1 MAPDRGEGATVRA
14 VNGQT
19 VRWPSKPTMRNGARV
34 GGFTYYEISATPL
47 HRLAHYLTPP
57 LRQVGVDR
65 TYLCLTPNC
74 SFLDISTAI
83 LPLALTLADSEPVRV
98 RIKQKMGGRGNSAT
112 FTGHLLPRRSAMIFA
127 TLTTAKNKSD
137 GVCGEQPCR
146 GSQHGSPAK
155 PAARAKTWAT

>member
-1 MAPDRGEGATVRA
+1 
-14 VNGQT
+14 
-19 VRWPSKPTMRNGARV
+19 MRNGARV

-57 LRQVGVDR
+57 LHQVGVDR

-83 LPLALTLADSEPVRV
+83 LPLAFTLADSEPVRV

-112 FTGHLLPRRSAMIFA
+112 FRPFA
-127 TLTTAKNKSD
+127 TAPVCDDLCSLTTAKIKATVTGAN
-137 GVCGEQPCR
+137 
-146 GSQHGSPAK
+146 SPAAV
-155 PAARAKTWAT
+155 PSTAAQRNLLRGRSSRTPRRTTAWR